1 MGPAIEKYGH
11 DFKYDISVN
20 PEVMNTVTCEM
31 RSKVEGKAIC
41 VGFGHIGDENLH
53 LLFSC
58 HKGVNP
64 REVEELIEPYIY

>member
-20 PEVMNTVTCEM
+20 PEVMNEVTCEM
-31 RSKVEGKAIC
+31 RKKVDGKAVC

-53 LLFSC
+53 LGFSC
-58 HKGVNP
+58 NKGIEP
-64 REVEELIEPYIY
+64 RKVEEHIEPYLY